1 MYTPNYYNSS
11 YSLIEQQH
19 PLSPKTDKS
28 LHFNEIQ
35 ELFSA
40 MLVIKDDL
48 GNWKGS
54 VTDCCSVIGL
64 TDYVCVYD
72 LALICDCPYPWCS
85 TL

>member
-48 GNWKGS
+48 GN
-54 VTDCCSVIGL
+54 
-64 TDYVCVYD
+64 
-72 LALICDCPYPWCS
+72 
-85 TL
+85 